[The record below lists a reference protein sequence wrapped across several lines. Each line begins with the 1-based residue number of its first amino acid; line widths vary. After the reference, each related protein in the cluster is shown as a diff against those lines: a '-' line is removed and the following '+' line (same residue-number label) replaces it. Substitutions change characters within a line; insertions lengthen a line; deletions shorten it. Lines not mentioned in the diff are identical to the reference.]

1 MLAKGLKA
9 PVTKIITPFVNLL
22 VRWKVSANAI
32 SIIGAIGSAIS
43 SLLTIPNGNFL
54 FGAILI
60 SAFTLFDL
68 FDGAVARTSGS
79 VQSKLGAVLDST
91 LDRISDYIILLAAFM
106 YFNTRDAQITWLLV
120 INMFLGF
127 LVPYIRARAE
137 ANGIDCSIGIA
148 ERSERLIILLIG
160 IASLA
165 NESTQIFKYTLY
177 LLTLLSVITIGQRM
191 VVVIKFGRIR

>member
-43 SLLTIPNGNFL
+43 ALLTIPNGNFL
-54 FGAILI
+54 LGAILI

-68 FDGAVARTSGS
+68 FDGAVARASGS

-91 LDRISDYIILLAAFM
+91 LDRISDYIILLATFM
-106 YFNTRDAQITWLLV
+106 YFSTRDAQITWLLV

-191 VVVIKFGRIR
+191 VVVIKFGRNR